1 MNENCLAQPLE
12 TQASDSTGFRSF
24 KQIIVE
30 LDQSITAYNKIVVED
45 PMLKILLPDV
55 CLWAVW

>member
-1 MNENCLAQPLE
+1 MTKNLMNGSCLARSLE

-30 LDQSITAYNKIVVED
+30 LDQSITAYNKIVV
-45 PMLKILLPDV
+45 
-55 CLWAVW
+55 

>member
-1 MNENCLAQPLE
+1 MTKNVINGSCLARSLE

-30 LDQSITAYNKIVVED
+30 LDALRGTSVRGAS
-45 PMLKILLPDV
+45 L
-55 CLWAVW
+55 

>member
-24 KQIIVE
+24 KQV
-30 LDQSITAYNKIVVED
+30 LVSVVLNK
-45 PMLKILLPDV
+45 LL
-55 CLWAVW
+55 LSWISR